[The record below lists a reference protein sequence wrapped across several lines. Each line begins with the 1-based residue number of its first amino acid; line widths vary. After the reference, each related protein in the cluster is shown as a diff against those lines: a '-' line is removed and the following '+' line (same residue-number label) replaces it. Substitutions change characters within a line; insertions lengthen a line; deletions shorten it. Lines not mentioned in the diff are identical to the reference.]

1 MGFFDKLFGKRKD
14 NEEEADLPYEEYCEN
29 CGELLED
36 CECDEQDFSKE
47 DISQEL
53 LNNYIDPDHQKH
65 QEMVEEIRKRMHF
78 DSLKYHRLDDLVEA
92 IGLEKCKLCTY
103 CFDGKEEND

>member
-1 MGFFDKLFGKRKD
+1 MFGCKYLNFTRSTTEMDLITRKVI
-14 NEEEADLPYEEYCEN
+14 A
-29 CGELLED
+29 ELEGT
-36 CECDEQDFSKE
+36 E